1 MLATW
6 QYYLVGWIN
15 LHNHLVFLLKSLY
28 ANRGHEG
35 PKFVAS
41 NSLVSSF
48 PTSNKSFFIELIL
61 PQYRYGIK
69 GENNEGKGE
78 VFSWRDRCD

>member
-6 QYYLVGWIN
+6 QYYLVGWID

-35 PKFVAS
+35 PKFGAS

-48 PTSNKSFFIELIL
+48 IL
-61 PQYRYGIK
+61 CQSQQKIVST
-69 GENNEGKGE
+69 NNG
-78 VFSWRDRCD
+78 